1 MVKIISMLYNI
12 SSTQVDELISNMS
25 TEEQVATLST
35 LNRIF
40 DNVIQYPNDDKYHQ
54 IKLTGKTFDNKVWQY
69 PSGKRL
75 MKTSGWVVENDHVK
89 LKDSLSVPIALT
101 VILLKLQV
109 SIISVYIIF
118 IRLCGKYIITIVL
131 LVIYK
136 TKILILNRSRNL
148 SLLHKVRK
156 QSVHSELQ

>member
-1 MVKIISMLYNI
+1 
-12 SSTQVDELISNMS
+12 MS

-54 IKLTGKTFDNKVWQY
+54 IKLSGKTFDNKVWQY
-69 PSGKRL
+69 SSGKRL

-89 LKDSLSVPIALT
+89 LKDSSSVPIALT
-101 VILLKLQV
+101 VISLKLKV
-109 SIISVYIIF
+109 SIISVYTII
-118 IRLCGKYIITIVL
+118 RSCDKYIFTIVL

-136 TKILILNRSRNL
+136 TKI
-148 SLLHKVRK
+148 
-156 QSVHSELQ
+156 